1 MNRGKRIFER
11 ILMPNGFSKCMPSC
25 TQYGYNGKEM
35 KLPSVNSVS
44 NSIGFKYKF
53 QYLVMGIYQEYL
65 VYDWKGM
72 ITSVGGSLGLFLG
85 FSFLDFSFHIINA
98 LEKWI
103 LLRTKNNFKK

>member
-1 MNRGKRIFER
+1 MGICLQV
-11 ILMPNGFSKCMPSC
+11 ILPGLRVPDFITTFGF
-25 TQYGYNGKEM
+25 N
-35 KLPSVNSVS
+35 
-44 NSIGFKYKF
+44 YKF
-53 QYLVMGIYQEYL
+53 QSLKMTIIQEYL